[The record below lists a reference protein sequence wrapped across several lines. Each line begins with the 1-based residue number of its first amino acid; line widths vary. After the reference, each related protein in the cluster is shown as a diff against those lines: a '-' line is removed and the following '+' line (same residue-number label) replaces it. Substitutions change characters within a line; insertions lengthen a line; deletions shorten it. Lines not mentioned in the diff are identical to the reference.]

1 MYNTKMINMTN
12 IKQFVKK
19 YKWILLILV
28 VAGVVLYFNMQSAR
42 AKAKEEVYEKPQK
55 QTIANTLELTGHV
68 DAVEKVDLKFIAP
81 SRLAWVGVKE
91 GDTVKKWQ
99 GIASVDTRTL
109 QKQLEQDLNTF
120 NKAFRNHDQV
130 LDDNDYYG
138 DSGVSSELK
147 RVFENSNFDLNSAV
161 ATVEIRDLA
170 IKMSSIYSPFAG
182 IVTRV
187 DQPNAGVNIG
197 VTDVFQ
203 VVNPNTL
210 YFAAEV
216 DELDV
221 SRISLGQKAQIV
233 LDAYTESPIESTIVK
248 IGFSPVGGTSSG
260 TSYKVELSLPGNND
274 ALKYRLGMSGDA
286 RIVLEQKDGAMT
298 IPSSAL
304 IERDDKFFVD
314 VKTSAKEPERKE
326 VTIGIESDDLVEITS
341 GLNESDEVVIP
352 Q

>member
-1 MYNTKMINMTN
+1 MKKIGEL
-12 IKQFVKK
+12 IKK
-19 YKWILLILV
+19 YKWIAIIV
-28 VAGVVLYFNMQSAR
+28 VVVGVIGYFQMKST
-42 AKAKEEVYEKPQK
+42 KANTQEMVYQTPQK
-55 QTIANTLELTGHV
+55 QTIVNTLELTGHI
-68 DAVEKVDLKFIAP
+68 DAVERVDLKFIAP
-81 SRLAWVGVKE
+81 SRLSWVGVKE

-120 NKAFRNHDQV
+120 NKAFRAHDQV

-170 IKMSSIYSPFAG
+170 IKMSSIYAPFAG

-197 VTDVFQ
+197 ATDVFQ
-203 VVNPNTL
+203 IVNPNTL

-221 SRISLGQKAQIV
+221 SRISVGQKAQII

-260 TSYKVELSLPGNND
+260 TSYKVELSLTGNND
-274 ALKYRLGMSGDA
+274 SLKYRLGMSGDA
-286 RIVLEQKDGAMT
+286 RIVLEQKDNTLT

-304 IERDDKFFVD
+304 IERDDKYFVD

-326 VTIGIESDDLVEITS
+326 VTIGIESDDLVEIMS
-341 GLNESDEVVIP
+341 GLSESDEVVIP